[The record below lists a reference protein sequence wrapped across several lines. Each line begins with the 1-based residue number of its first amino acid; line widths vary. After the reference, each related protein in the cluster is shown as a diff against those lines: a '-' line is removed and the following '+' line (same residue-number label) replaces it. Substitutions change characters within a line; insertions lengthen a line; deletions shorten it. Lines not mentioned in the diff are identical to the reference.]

1 MERGEV
7 RVKTHEALEA
17 FEENLA
23 EYQQDP
29 ENEDLDPLSGI
40 LELTEYKTVH
50 VLLSWGGPSSWLD
63 IQVDKDGEIDSIVF
77 GYAWWSEPVELA
89 VDRDSAVGQFAA
101 DVIEFQGY
109 GG

>member
-1 MERGEV
+1 MEQTEV
-7 RVKTHEALEA
+7 RVQARETLEA

-23 EYQQDP
+23 EYQEDP
-29 ENEDLDPLSGI
+29 ENEELDPFSDI
-40 LELTEYKTVH
+40 LEVTEYKTVH

-63 IQVDKDGEIDSIVF
+63 IQVDKYGEIRDITF
-77 GYAWWSEPVELA
+77 GYAWWSEPVEIT
-89 VDRDSAVGQFAA
+89 VDRSSAVGQFAA